1 MEDYNEPPEK
11 RARHDDNNKD
21 DTERS
26 SEGGHSFEDILVLL
40 ETKISENSHSQK
52 PSKTLLVKQENFDQE
67 LPEEGEE
74 KNSDVDPDVLKL
86 NFLSQ
91 FESLG
96 NIIKNVLRKKESDYY
111 NLELEHDATLER
123 LEQYE
128 ENSEEAKREI
138 VKKRNI
144 ISNLEAQLL
153 IKNEKLSAAESEIQI
168 KSDKLKRAEK
178 VLLEYVPIANNNKV
192 KISELEKDLELTKKQ
207 LEEARSSNGGDFGK
221 ELEITKIDLE
231 EANRKLTENDEKFRR
246 VEKTLKMSSE
256 KIKNA
261 LTVEKSLKNTIEEK
275 DKEIQ
280 ELRNE
285 LLKKSE
291 SENNQEHLEKMVEMQ
306 RTLILKENEITNLK
320 SLNKAAEEKEKNR
333 GNFFVLNNEES
344 NDLSRELEER
354 KEELD
359 RVNEENNDLVNL
371 LNEKETE
378 IKVLDGKIKEK
389 DGEINQK
396 CLHLK
401 EKDNEL
407 SEKIT
412 ELKEKSTDVQRLNQ
426 LKEKMFTKLKEK
438 DRKIEENNSRIEETL
453 KEKEQVMNWSIAL
466 KSEYKKHFEE
476 LNRRYEVMA
485 KKTQGLQHPA
495 VGKTAPFV
503 PGPVRIETR
512 VPSSAVLSTLAK
524 PNLILPKGSLNSRV
538 PILPT
543 SPDTDIQSKF
553 SKLTQ
558 VKVVTKP
565 PPRPFAHVGQVP
577 GPAPGPVPGPSPTPP
592 PPSSRSLL
600 STDDEDS
607 LPAPTLL
614 EHALLPSQ
622 DLPVLDGPLFN

>member
-1 MEDYNEPPEK
+1 MEDFNEPPEK
-11 RARHDDNNKD
+11 RSRLGDNNKD

-40 ETKISENSHSQK
+40 ETKISENSHSK
-52 PSKTLLVKQENFDQE
+52 NPSKSLSVKQETIDQE

-138 VKKRNI
+138 AKKRNI

-168 KSDKLKRAEK
+168 KSEKLKRAEK
-178 VLLEYVPIANNNKV
+178 VLLE
-192 KISELEKDLELTKKQ
+192 
-207 LEEARSSNGGDFGK
+207 
-221 ELEITKIDLE
+221 
-231 EANRKLTENDEKFRR
+231 ANRKF
-246 VEKTLKMSSE
+246 
-256 KIKNA
+256 
-261 LTVEKSLKNTIEEK
+261 KSLKNTIEDK

-285 LLKKSE
+285 LLTKSE

-378 IKVLDGKIKEK
+378 IKLLDGKIKER
-389 DGEINQK
+389 DEEINQK
-396 CLHLK
+396 CLQLE
-401 EKDNEL
+401 EKDKEL
-407 SEKIT
+407 SEKST
-412 ELKEKSTDVQRLNQ
+412 ELKEKSSDVQRLNQ
-426 LKEKMFTKLKEK
+426 LKEKMFTKLKDKGKE
-438 DRKIEENNSRIEETL
+438 IEEKNSEIKETV
-453 KEKEQVMNWSIAL
+453 KEKEKVMNWSKAL

-476 LNRRYEVMA
+476 LNRRYEVVVR
-485 KKTQGLQHPA
+485 KTQGHPA
-495 VGKTAPFV
+495 VGRTAPFV
-503 PGPVRIETR
+503 PGPRLETR
-512 VPSSAVLSTLAK
+512 VPSSAVLSNLVK
-524 PNLILPKGSLNSRV
+524 PNLVLPVRPLNNTAAVVPRV
-538 PILPT
+538 PVLPT
-543 SPDTDIQSKF
+543 SPDTEIQSKF

-558 VKVVTKP
+558 VNVVTKP
-565 PPRPFAHVGQVP
+565 APRPFAHVGQVP
-577 GPAPGPVPGPSPTPP
+577 GPAPAPGPAYRPPPTPSPSPTPP
-592 PPSSRSLL
+592 PPSTRSLL

-614 EHALLPSQ
+614 EHSLLPAQ

>member
-1 MEDYNEPPEK
+1 MEDFHEPPEK
-11 RARHDDNNKD
+11 RARLGDNNKD

-40 ETKISENSHSQK
+40 ETKISENSHSK
-52 PSKTLLVKQENFDQE
+52 NPSKSLSVKQETIDQE

-138 VKKRNI
+138 AKKRNI

-207 LEEARSSNGGDFGK
+207 LEEARSSNGGDFGN
-221 ELEITKIDLE
+221 ELEITKKELE
-231 EANRKLTENDEKFRR
+231 EANRKLTENEEKLRR
-246 VEKTLKMSSE
+246 VEPILKMSSE

-261 LTVEKSLKNTIEEK
+261 LTVEKSLKTTIEEK

-285 LLKKSE
+285 LLTKSE

-378 IKVLDGKIKEK
+378 IKVLDGKIKER
-389 DGEINQK
+389 DEEINQK
-396 CLHLK
+396 CLQLE
-401 EKDNEL
+401 EKDKEL
-407 SEKIT
+407 SEKST
-412 ELKEKSTDVQRLNQ
+412 ELKEKSSDVQRLNQ
-426 LKEKMFTKLKEK
+426 LKEKMFTKLKDKGKE
-438 DRKIEENNSRIEETL
+438 IEEKNSEIEETV
-453 KEKEQVMNWSIAL
+453 KEKEKVMNWSKAL

-476 LNRRYEVMA
+476 LNRRYEVVVR
-485 KKTQGLQHPA
+485 KTQGHPA
-495 VGKTAPFV
+495 VGRTAPFV
-503 PGPVRIETR
+503 PGPRLETR
-512 VPSSAVLSTLAK
+512 VPSSAVLSNLVK
-524 PNLILPKGSLNSRV
+524 PNLVLPVRPLNNTAAVVPRV
-538 PILPT
+538 PVLPT
-543 SPDTDIQSKF
+543 SPDTEIQSKF

-558 VKVVTKP
+558 VNVVTKP
-565 PPRPFAHVGQVP
+565 VPRP
-577 GPAPGPVPGPSPTPP
+577 T
-592 PPSSRSLL
+592 
-600 STDDEDS
+600 
-607 LPAPTLL
+607 
-614 EHALLPSQ
+614 
-622 DLPVLDGPLFN
+622 

>member
-1 MEDYNEPPEK
+1 MEDYKEPPEK

-40 ETKISENSHSQK
+40 ETKISENSHSK
-52 PSKTLLVKQENFDQE
+52 KTSKTLLVKQENFDQQ
-67 LPEEGEE
+67 LPEESEE

-111 NLELEHDATLER
+111 NLELELDATLER

-285 LLKKSE
+285 LLTKSE

-438 DRKIEENNSRIEETL
+438 DRKIEEKNSRIEETL
-453 KEKEQVMNWSIAL
+453 KEKEQVMSAL

-485 KKTQGLQHPA
+485 RKTQGLQHPA

-512 VPSSAVLSTLAK
+512 VPSSAVLSTLTK

-558 VKVVTKP
+558 VNVVTKP